1 MIYERSRLLVDPR
14 VQWTIAARLLIH
26 WASFFAC
33 VIAISTMVRLMFL
46 PGNAGFVDSLSD
58 SLSTQMPILIVM
70 LMLLPVFLRDSLKLS
85 NRFAGP
91 MYRLR
96 TTLRSMAQKQPVGP
110 IKFRDGDFWMEAAT
124 DFNVVLQQVDQLK
137 AENESL
143 KSKLAES
150 ETVEAI

>member
-33 VIAISTMVRLMFL
+33 VFAISTMVRLMFL
-46 PGNAGFVDSLSD
+46 PGNAGFVDSLLD

-91 MYRLR
+91 MHRLR

-124 DFNVVLQQVDQLK
+124 DFNIVLQQVDQLK

-150 ETVEAI
+150 EPVEAS

>member
-14 VQWTIAARLLIH
+14 VQWTIASRLLLH

-33 VIAISTMVRLMFL
+33 VITISTMVRLMFL
-46 PGNAGFVDSLSD
+46 AGDNGFVNSLSE

-124 DFNVVLQQVDQLK
+124 DFNIVLQQVDALK

-143 KSKLAES
+143 KAKLAAADPI
-150 ETVEAI
+150 EAI